1 MDKRKIILEILQ
13 YNTDLMEAENGTG
26 LYIANLDEVAD
37 ELVKKLNI
45 DGVSKCSVCDS
56 PPIEVERV
64 LDNEIVDFCLK
75 CRKEI

>member
-13 YNTDLMEAENGTG
+13 YSTDLMEAENGTG

-45 DGVSKCSVCDS
+45 DDVSKCLKFVPSKNSEFYCAKCD
-56 PPIEVERV
+56 E
-64 LDNEIVDFCLK
+64 LK
-75 CRKEI
+75 EFHEEY